1 MVRAEKRYEEKRGEQ
16 EWMNKKR
23 IKERRENKGESRVR
37 KIRRKSEEHKE
48 LIRMDGRRAKKWRKK
63 MGEKTMK
70 L

>member
-48 LIRMDGRRAKKWRKK
+48 LIRMDG
-63 MGEKTMK
+63 
-70 L
+70 